1 VNAGR
6 GVRLLDDAELPR
18 EVRGLERQ
26 RGTQWP
32 GPGCETPSLPPR
44 TGAPV
49 VLAERFCARKTR
61 LRLKKPDETVHGRPI
76 DHRPRLRLQISL
88 QVGVD
93 RPRQWPSH
101 HASCTR
107 HPVCA
112 GPGATDSH
120 RWRRDARRS
129 GGYDASCRTPTTDP
143 APPGRPGNQSTSVIA
158 AVSSSIR
165 GCDSSILKEGSMRTG
180 LTSARTLI
188 ALVAVPFLSAACQ
201 GSHPSSGTAPST
213 VDGTAS
219 ASMSQPG
226 STTAAQTPGA
236 AGQTQASVVPQ
247 GSMNGAAGQ
256 MPAYYDGNLFT
267 VNMKEMP
274 DMASDSTIGKNPSLN
289 EIYAYAD
296 LDEEQP
302 FVPVIDAIQGEGFN
316 PLWRQILITF
326 NTGFT
331 PRQFT
336 SEDEIDAAAAGPN
349 PEITLVETDEVYRC
363 SVVGSK

>member
-1 VNAGR
+1 VGTRSGTIRLVALPSCDRARSHALYLELLPLVNAGR

-112 GPGATDSH
+112 GPGATDRH

-143 APPGRPGNQSTSVIA
+143 APPGRPRKPVDERDRRRLEFDPRLRL
-158 AVSSSIR
+158 VHP
-165 GCDSSILKEGSMRTG
+165 EGGLHANRTDIG
-180 LTSARTLI
+180 THTHCSR
-188 ALVAVPFLSAACQ
+188 
-201 GSHPSSGTAPST
+201 SGPI
-213 VDGTAS
+213 
-219 ASMSQPG
+219 
-226 STTAAQTPGA
+226 
-236 AGQTQASVVPQ
+236 PQ
-247 GSMNGAAGQ
+247 RC
-256 MPAYYDGNLFT
+256 L
-267 VNMKEMP
+267 
-274 DMASDSTIGKNPSLN
+274 
-289 EIYAYAD
+289 
-296 LDEEQP
+296 
-302 FVPVIDAIQGEGFN
+302 
-316 PLWRQILITF
+316 
-326 NTGFT
+326 
-331 PRQFT
+331 PRQ
-336 SEDEIDAAAAGPN
+336 SPIEWYCALD
-349 PEITLVETDEVYRC
+349 R
-363 SVVGSK
+363 